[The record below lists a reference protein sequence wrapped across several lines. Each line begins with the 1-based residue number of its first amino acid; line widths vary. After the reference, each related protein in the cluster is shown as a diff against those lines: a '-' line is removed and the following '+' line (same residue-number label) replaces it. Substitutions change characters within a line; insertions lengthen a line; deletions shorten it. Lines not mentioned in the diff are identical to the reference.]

1 MVEKKRTLGV
11 IEKKKYECDECGSIF
26 VIEYD
31 AENVEDEPQFCPY
44 CATYISDMT
53 REINDDE

>member
-1 MVEKKRTLGV
+1 M

-26 VIEYD
+26 VIQYD
-31 AENVEDEPQFCPY
+31 TEECESEPQFCPY

-53 REINDDE
+53 SELNDDD